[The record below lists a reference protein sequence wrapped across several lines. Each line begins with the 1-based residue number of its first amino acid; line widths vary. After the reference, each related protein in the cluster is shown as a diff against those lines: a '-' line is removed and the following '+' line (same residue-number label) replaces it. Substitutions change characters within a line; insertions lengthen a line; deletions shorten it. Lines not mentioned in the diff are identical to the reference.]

1 MAAPR
6 SLRYHPWYVWM
17 VFYVINRQES
27 SFFPGKPQGG
37 RPTMSDN
44 PKTVL
49 VAEDKA
55 SLTQML
61 KFLFLSKGLKVEIA
75 YNGSEALEKAV
86 SLLPDLILLDI
97 MMPEMD
103 GFEVL
108 ERLRENGATSQIP
121 IIMLT
126 ARKSREDMEKAK
138 ELGAVE
144 YITKP
149 FKAIEVV
156 DKVLR
161 HLG

>member
-1 MAAPR
+1 
-6 SLRYHPWYVWM
+6 
-17 VFYVINRQES
+17 
-27 SFFPGKPQGG
+27 
-37 RPTMSDN
+37 MSAV

-49 VAEDKA
+49 VVEDKA

-61 KFLFLSKGLKVEIA
+61 KFLFLSKGLKVEVA
-75 YNGSEALEKAV
+75 FNGKDALEKAG

-97 MMPEMD
+97 MMPQMD

-108 ERLRENGATSQIP
+108 ERLKSEGATRRIP
-121 IIMLT
+121 VIMLT
-126 ARKSREDMEKAK
+126 ARRSGEDMQKAK
-138 ELGAVE
+138 DLGAVE

-161 HLG
+161 QLS

>member
-1 MAAPR
+1 
-6 SLRYHPWYVWM
+6 
-17 VFYVINRQES
+17 
-27 SFFPGKPQGG
+27 
-37 RPTMSDN
+37 MSAV

-49 VAEDKA
+49 VVEDKA

-61 KFLFLSKGLKVEIA
+61 KFLFLSKGLKVEVA
-75 YNGSEALEKAV
+75 FNGKDALVKAG

-97 MMPEMD
+97 MMPQMD

-108 ERLRENGATSQIP
+108 EKLKSEDTTSRIP
-121 IIMLT
+121 VIMLT
-126 ARKSREDMEKAK
+126 ARRSGEDMQKAK
-138 ELGAVE
+138 DLGAVE

-161 HLG
+161 QLS